1 MTQADFASR
10 EAAFERSHATA
21 SGGEHGAVHRPP
33 SIRKVLLVLADIILL
48 NISFVIGYIMRYQ
61 LQWFREVG
69 YDAKFSDY
77 FPIQIMFT
85 LSFLGMFVLDGVY
98 SSRRFASWLDQAVPV
113 LNASAKAMIIILAI
127 VFVYRPLTYSRLMM
141 MEAGLVGMVLILI
154 LRAFTTVVV
163 NIRRRQ
169 GLSTRKVLIV
179 GAGEAARAAMR
190 VLVARPELGR
200 RCVGFVDDDPLRG
213 STNIGRFPALGALDC
228 LPQMLQ
234 SGDVDELVITL
245 PWSEQE
251 KIAELINL
259 CREYSV
265 QPRIAPNMLQLN
277 LGRIDVDDFGGIP
290 MLSTRQEDINPADK
304 AVKRVMDIVFGV
316 LALVIASPI
325 ILLCC
330 LLISLE
336 SPGAPIFSQYRIGK
350 NGKPFIMYKLRS
362 MRKGA
367 DAEKAALMEQNE
379 ADGPL
384 FKMRNDPR
392 ITRIGKFI
400 RRTSIDELLQFWNVL
415 KGEMSIVGP
424 RPHLPQEVSE
434 YLEWHHTRLSV
445 RPGVTGLSQISGRS
459 ELTFDETVLLDVYY
473 IENWSPSMDI
483 KIMLRTLPYLLTA
496 KGAY

>member
-1 MTQADFASR
+1 MTIAPNIAPHKTGS
-10 EAAFERSHATA
+10 
-21 SGGEHGAVHRPP
+21 EHVVLPHRPP
-33 SIRKVLLVLADIILL
+33 SIRKLLLVLADIALL
-48 NISFVIGYIMRYQ
+48 NISFVIGYLMRYQ
-61 LQWFREVG
+61 FQWFREVG
-69 YDAKFSDY
+69 YDAKFIDY

-85 LSFLGMFVLDGVY
+85 LAFISMLMLDGAY
-98 SSRRFASWLDQAVPV
+98 SSRRFASWLDQAVPI
-113 LNASAKAMIIILAI
+113 LNASAKAMIIILAV

-141 MEAGLVGMVLILI
+141 MEAGVVGMIFILTLRI
-154 LRAFTTVVV
+154 LTTAIV

-169 GLSTRKVLIV
+169 GLSTRKVLLV

-200 RCVGFVDDDPLRG
+200 RCIGFVDDDPTRG
-213 STNIGRFPALGALDC
+213 NTNIGRFQALGALDC
-228 LPQMLQ
+228 LPQILQ
-234 SGDVDELVITL
+234 EGRVDELVITL

-251 KIAELINL
+251 KIVELINL
-259 CREYSV
+259 CRENRV

-277 LGRIDVDDFGGIP
+277 LGRVDVDDFGGIP
-290 MLSTRQEDINPADK
+290 MLSTRQEEINPADK
-304 AVKRVMDIVFGV
+304 AVKRVMDVVFGV
-316 LALVIASPI
+316 LALILASPI
-325 ILLCC
+325 ILVCC

-336 SPGAPIFSQYRIGK
+336 SPGTPIFSQYRIGK

-367 DAEKAALMEQNE
+367 DSEKAALMKQNE

-424 RPHLPQEVSE
+424 RPHLPQEVAE

-459 ELTFDETVLLDVYY
+459 ELTFDETVLLDIYY
-473 IENWSPSMDI
+473 IENWSPAMDI
-483 KIMLRTLPYLLTA
+483 KIMLRTLPYLLSA